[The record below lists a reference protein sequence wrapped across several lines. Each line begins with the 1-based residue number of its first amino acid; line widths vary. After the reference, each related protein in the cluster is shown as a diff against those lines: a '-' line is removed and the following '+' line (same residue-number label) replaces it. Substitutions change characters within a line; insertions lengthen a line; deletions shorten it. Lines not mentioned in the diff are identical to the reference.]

1 MKGFV
6 LFVQQ
11 TEQTMR
17 VRVCLHKSTKNT
29 PATTG
34 ISQHHADRSFRW
46 WM

>member
-17 VRVCLHKSTKNT
+17 VRVCLHKSTKKNT

-34 ISQHHADRSFRW
+34 ISQHHADRSFR
-46 WM
+46 

>member
-17 VRVCLHKSTKNT
+17 VRVCLHKSTKKILQRLQESLNT
-29 PATTG
+29 MQTEVSG
-34 ISQHHADRSFRW
+34 DG
-46 WM
+46 